1 MADPALKQAIDQFS
15 DQRWRLSNLYWITD
29 KEGRRQK
36 FEPNWAQLGL
46 LDDLHFLNLILK
58 ARQLGFTT
66 FIELYMLD
74 ACVFFP
80 DTRAGVIAHT
90 KDDAEAIF
98 RDKIKFAYDN
108 LPGQIKGANPIR
120 RDNTTTLELS
130 NNSLIRVG
138 TSLRSGTLQ
147 YLHISEFGKICARF
161 PDKAREI
168 VTGALNT
175 IEQGQMAFIESTAE
189 GQEGRFYDLCAEA
202 QSKARIGAKLTALDW
217 KFHFYPWWREPNYTV
232 EPEGVM
238 ISPSMDKYFRLLEAQ
253 GIKLTAGQR
262 AWYVK
267 KAEIQ
272 REDMKREYPST
283 AKEAFEASVE
293 GAYYGEQIAR
303 AETDGRVGRVPWEPR
318 VDVETWWD
326 LGMDDDMSIWFVQ
339 RVAQEVRVIDYY
351 ANSGEGLLHY
361 AKELRAKPYNYGR
374 HVGPHDI
381 QVRELGTGKSR
392 LETAE
397 EMGLRP
403 FEVAPKLEVQDGIEA
418 VRNLLPRCWFDAEKC
433 ADGLRALKN
442 YRKDWDENRG
452 VWLPRPRHDW
462 ASHGA
467 DAFRT
472 GAVSREPLRGQASK
486 LTMPNAGYV

>member
-1 MADPALKQAIDQFS
+1 MADPALQQAIDCFS
-15 DQRWRLSNLYWITD
+15 DQRWRLNNLYWITD
-29 KEGRRQK
+29 KEGKRVK
-36 FEPNWAQLGL
+36 FEMNWAQEEL
-46 LDDLHFLNLILK
+46 LDSLHFLNLVLK

-66 FIELYMLD
+66 FIEIYMLD
-74 ACVFFP
+74 ACVFFR

-90 KDDAEAIF
+90 RDDAEAIF
-98 RDKIKFAYDN
+98 RDKIKYAYDN
-108 LPGQIKGANPIR
+108 LPEQIKAANPIR
-120 RDNTTTLELS
+120 RDNTTTLELA

-161 PDKAREI
+161 PEKAREI

-175 IEQGQMAFIESTAE
+175 IEAGQVAFIESTAE
-189 GQEGRFYDLCAEA
+189 GQEGRFYEMCEEA
-202 QSKARIGAKLTALDW
+202 QTKARLDQKLTKLDW
-217 KFHFYPWWREPNYTV
+217 KFHFYPWWREASYWL
-232 EPEGVM
+232 EPERVLVP
-238 ISPSMDKYFRLLEAQ
+238 PSLEKYFRKLSAE
-253 GIKLTAGQR
+253 GIALTDGQK

-267 KAEIQ
+267 KAEVQ

-283 AKEAFEASVE
+283 PKEAFEAAVE
-293 GAYYGEQIAR
+293 GAYYAEQMAR
-303 AETDGRVGRVPWEPR
+303 LETDTRITRVPWEPR
-318 VDVETWWD
+318 VEVETWWD
-326 LGMDDDMSIWFVQ
+326 LGMDDDMAIWFVQ
-339 RVAQEVRVIDYY
+339 RVAQEIRVIDYY

-361 AKELRAKPYNYGR
+361 AKELKSRPYNYSR

-381 QVRELGTGKSR
+381 EVRELGTGKSR
-392 LETAE
+392 KETAE

-433 ADGLRALKN
+433 ADGVRGLKN

-462 ASHGA
+462 ASHPA

-472 GAVSREPLRGQASK
+472 GAVAPDPLGKQPTK
-486 LTMPNAGYV
+486 LVMPNFGVV